1 MVDESSL
8 KVELPSWAGAIPII
22 SPNCA
27 DIAPPSVELKRFPDG
42 ESYCRLEKIEGLA
55 GQNVVILHRLFPDPD
70 QNLVTLLQMMYG
82 AKENGVRDIFLI
94 IPYLPYARADKIWL
108 SGEVISA
115 KLLIKLLHFAGAREI
130 ATWDCHF
137 LKKPGIHDY
146 ENVRIHNLC
155 NGPELVAFLRA
166 ASPDALVVS
175 PDAGAKYL
183 VGDEGLFMR
192 KERGDYSKSS
202 NQAFRPV
209 AKMEADFEVSGKPV
223 VLIDDMIA
231 GGGTMVKATQ
241 KMLEMGAESVS
252 CASTHGLFLHGAL
265 DKLHAAGAT
274 RIITSDTIP
283 NPTALMSIRPQ
294 VEKLLLSTGHFEEE
308 GPRVSGT

>member
-1 MVDESSL
+1 MDEQPPAPLDL
-8 KVELPSWAGAIPII
+8 KFLDGAIPII

-42 ESYCRLEKIEGLA
+42 ESYCRLEKIEGLH

-82 AKENGVRDIFLI
+82 AKENGVKEIFLI

-115 KLLIKLLHFAGAREI
+115 RLLVKLLHFAGAKEI
-130 ATWDCHF
+130 ITWDCHF
-137 LKKPGIHDY
+137 LKKPGVHEY
-146 ENVRIHNLC
+146 ENVRILNLC
-155 NGPELVAFLRA
+155 AGPELVAFMRA
-166 ASPDALVVS
+166 VRPDSLVVS

-183 VGDEGLFMR
+183 VGENGLFMR
-192 KERGDYSKSS
+192 KERGDYARND

-209 AKMEADFEVSGKPV
+209 ARMDADFEVNGKPV
-223 VLIDDMIA
+223 LLIDDMIA

-241 KMLEMGAESVS
+241 KMQEMGAESVA
-252 CASTHGLFLHGAL
+252 CAATHGLFLHGAL
-265 DKLHAAGAT
+265 DKLHTAGAN

-283 NPTALMSIRPQ
+283 NPTALLSIRPT
-294 VEKLLLSTGHFEEE
+294 VERILNATGHFEEE